1 MEEVFVRCE
10 VANGIFTDEREVTI
24 DTREGERITF
34 LTNKAFV
41 QSSSLGEKPVEGKLK
56 VVVVKQAKDEALI
69 RLPSQSFPA
78 ANNIWVMRRN
88 IER

>member
-1 MEEVFVRCE
+1 MEEVFLKCA

-24 DTREGERITF
+24 DTREGEKITF

-41 QSSSLGEKPVEGKLK
+41 QSPSVGEKPVEGKLK
-56 VVVVKQAKDEALI
+56 VVVVKQANDEALI
-69 RLPSQSFPA
+69 RLPSQSSPA
-78 ANNIWVMRRN
+78 ANNIWVMRWD